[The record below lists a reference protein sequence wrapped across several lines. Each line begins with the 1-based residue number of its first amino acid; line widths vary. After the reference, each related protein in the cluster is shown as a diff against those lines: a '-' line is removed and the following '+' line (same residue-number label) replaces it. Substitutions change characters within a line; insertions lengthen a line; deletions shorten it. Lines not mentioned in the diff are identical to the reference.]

1 MIAHDRK
8 GEGCGLE
15 TDCKFCKIRDR
26 KIPAFIVWKDDDLLA
41 FLDANPFN
49 PGHTLLV
56 TKKHVDDVF
65 KLDKDLY
72 TALFHAA
79 RQLSR
84 PLRLATNA
92 ERIGIAVEGFTI
104 PHVHIHLVPVNNPSE
119 LNPARATKASEE
131 SLERMCERIKEHI

>member
-1 MIAHDRK
+1 M
-8 GEGCGLE
+8 GFE
-15 TDCKFCKIRDR
+15 TMAECKFCSIRDHE
-26 KIPAFIVWKDDDLLA
+26 IPAFILWEDEDLLA

-65 KLDKDLY
+65 KLDDDLY
-72 TALFHAA
+72 TALFRAV

-92 ERIGIAVEGFTI
+92 KRIGIAVEGFTV
-104 PHVHIHLVPVNNPSE
+104 PHVHVHLVPVNNPSE
-119 LNPARATKASEE
+119 LDPARATKASGE
-131 SLERMCERIKEHI
+131 SLAEMSERIMKYVE